1 MKKIIFIMILVFLS
15 INIFCQSNDSIF
27 DLAGSGTPEEVQL
40 KINAGADVN
49 SIDKLGRTP
58 LMYAAVFNAKPDI
71 ISVLVKA
78 GAEVNA
84 QSNYGNTPLM
94 YAAIY
99 NENPEIIS
107 VLLEA
112 GAEIDVMNK
121 DGSTSIALDIF

>member
-58 LMYAAVFNAKPDI
+58 LMYAAVFNR
-71 ISVLVKA
+71 
-78 GAEVNA
+78 
-84 QSNYGNTPLM
+84 
-94 YAAIY
+94 
-99 NENPEIIS
+99 NPEIVS

-112 GAEIDVMNK
+112 GGKINATGFARD
-121 DGSTSIALDIF
+121 DS